1 MKVGQ
6 VNPTQL
12 QRPKMRSADQL
23 HLEEELTNS
32 LSDQIDDAL
41 KLQAVS
47 VKNEIFMPVKYELIF
62 LLKCMH

>member
-1 MKVGQ
+1 
-6 VNPTQL
+6 
-12 QRPKMRSADQL
+12 MRSADQL